1 MSIFILLDIYWLKI
15 MHNNINENH
24 NYYKKINKSSS
35 LEKKIDKQ
43 KIENIKKGFYISSS
57 EINK

>member
-1 MSIFILLDIYWLKI
+1 